1 MMPLHY
7 TLSDAHGWAGF
18 SGDYNPV
25 HFDASW
31 AKKQGAAHLSVHGM
45 RALLDVKAAI
55 TPSASDAPLLKCT
68 VRLRRPLWCD
78 MPYQL
83 IRDEKKAAA
92 AIVRDPASGET
103 CLTCQIAP
111 TAALPDVDSV
121 NVSRGELDRPT
132 LTRLQQK
139 FASLLPAG
147 QRWHFLDALL
157 FRHLIQDEA
166 LLRQEAVAA
175 MLPQGTTL
183 EALFAHIPVIQ
194 THQESLFDHRLL
206 ADWHP
211 HDPAEN
217 LTLETLPVMV
227 IGDLQQGAIIRIAAR
242 THSRNHFI
250 STAVTL
256 KIGPVAIA

>member
-1 MMPLHY
+1 
-7 TLSDAHGWAGF
+7 
-18 SGDYNPV
+18 
-25 HFDASW
+25 
-31 AKKQGAAHLSVHGM
+31 
-45 RALLDVKAAI
+45 
-55 TPSASDAPLLKCT
+55 
-68 VRLRRPLWCD
+68 

-92 AIVRDPASGET
+92 AIVRDPTSGET

-121 NVSRGELDRPT
+121 NVSHGELDRPT

>member
-7 TLSDAHGWAGF
+7 TLSDAYGWAAF

-55 TPSASDAPLLKCT
+55 GPSASDAPLLKCT

-78 MPYQL
+78 LPYQL
-83 IRDEKKAAA
+83 IRDERKAAA

-103 CLTCQIAP
+103 CLSCQIAP
-111 TAALPDVDSV
+111 GAALPDVDSV
-121 NVSRGELDRPT
+121 SRSELDRPT
-132 LTRLQQK
+132 QALLQQK
-139 FASLLPAG
+139 FAALLPAG

-157 FRHLIQDEA
+157 FRHLIQDDA

-206 ADWHP
+206 AGWHP
-211 HDPAEN
+211 DEPAEN

-227 IGDLQQGAIIRIAAR
+227 IGDLQQGAIVRIAAR
-242 THSRNHFI
+242 THSRNQFI

-256 KIGPVAIA
+256 KIGPVAVL